1 MAAARKREEA
11 AAQQERLRE
20 AYNELKYTAPDK
32 VEAMR
37 DQEMTR
43 MQMSLAYRTGERLPP
58 AKGLLAPRCD
68 FAAAL
73 CHWITIGHAEPAADV
88 ACLQATVR
96 RRSSWQVVS
105 SPMSLSGSMGS
116 CSSQRCKGLAPRM

>member
-1 MAAARKREEA
+1 MPLPSSSLIAGALRQLPSCCARCPPQGEEKADFNDEAEVAAARKREEA

-43 MQMSLAYRTGERLPP
+43 MQMSLAYRTGRRSPP
-58 AKGLLAPRCD
+58 AA
-68 FAAAL
+68 
-73 CHWITIGHAEPAADV
+73 
-88 ACLQATVR
+88 
-96 RRSSWQVVS
+96 RSG
-105 SPMSLSGSMGS
+105 PSG
-116 CSSQRCKGLAPRM
+116 